1 MVDVGNT
8 GQFKHRQ
15 SVVIIRNA
23 MVVDAEEDREPIQY
37 HNDRDADSED
47 HDDRDADSEDH
58 DDWDAGTHLIG
69 ALNNITVHNEVLRRQ
84 LSKGRAKAKGGDI
97 GGTIHAIGTLVAMD
111 RVGTLP
117 YAANG
122 YVLEGL
128 QRRMVVSLS
137 RIGCHC
143 FPQVYAVIRDLKSDS
158 CILPVPPMDGPA
170 GCCVGYTAVD
180 MSVNLGNSLHYNVH
194 NASQGYSVWTEEIRG
209 LGANWYFVMPNLHGM
224 RPDGRPFAGIAI
236 RLGYGFAISWDGR
249 VIRHSTSLSMP
260 DGIAGKRAG
269 GGKKCFKNHLYE
281 TFTTAKRRL
290 CRPEDVGLT
299 LQWRVNPFPLPS
311 PWTLMICPALV
322 MEYLHPKDGGT
333 AAGRRGGGG
342 GGTVLLPML
351 PMSGMLVVRRVW
363 KSWLCPIMSR
373 HRKLMECALS
383 CGRCCFTIRWLV

>member
-84 LSKGRAKAKGGDI
+84 LSKGRATAKGGDI

-137 RIGCHC
+137 RIG
-143 FPQVYAVIRDLKSDS
+143 
-158 CILPVPPMDGPA
+158 
-170 GCCVGYTAVD
+170 
-180 MSVNLGNSLHYNVH
+180 
-194 NASQGYSVWTEEIRG
+194 
-209 LGANWYFVMPNLHGM
+209 
-224 RPDGRPFAGIAI
+224 
-236 RLGYGFAISWDGR
+236 
-249 VIRHSTSLSMP
+249 
-260 DGIAGKRAG
+260 
-269 GGKKCFKNHLYE
+269 
-281 TFTTAKRRL
+281 
-290 CRPEDVGLT
+290 
-299 LQWRVNPFPLPS
+299 
-311 PWTLMICPALV
+311 
-322 MEYLHPKDGGT
+322 
-333 AAGRRGGGG
+333 
-342 GGTVLLPML
+342 
-351 PMSGMLVVRRVW
+351 
-363 KSWLCPIMSR
+363 
-373 HRKLMECALS
+373 
-383 CGRCCFTIRWLV
+383 